1 MHSLFY
7 MHMPSLMQIGI
18 FVVGVLFGCFVNQF
32 FADSR
37 LHTMTRVHWKL
48 WREEERNRQRMEEEV
63 ASMRTAL
70 WSQNLPQREERL
82 AASVDASRTAT
93 HQ

>member
-1 MHSLFY
+1 MHPLFY
-7 MHMPSLMQIGI
+7 VHMPSLLQIGI

-37 LHTMTRVHWKL
+37 LHNMTRAHWKL
-48 WREEERNRQRMEEEV
+48 WREEDRNRQRMEEEV

-70 WSQNLPQREERL
+70 WSQNVQREDRL
-82 AASVDASRTAT
+82 AAPVDTARTAS